1 MDVGKSGNLVNIIE
15 NLANKANVGK
25 IQKQRDD
32 GINQKTSSSQNNQK
46 YGGAIKRMAQCWC
59 DVIHQKFFC
68 IASIFFYIISQK
80 NIAVILKEIAKISQK
95 ISQSKTSVFCLFFPI

>member
-32 GINQKTSSSQNNQK
+32 GINQKSSNSQNNQK
-46 YGGAIKRMAQCWC
+46 YGGAIKRMAS
-59 DVIHQKFFC
+59 FGTFG
-68 IASIFFYIISQK
+68 SSNLFNPF
-80 NIAVILKEIAKISQK
+80 AVMNNNNFAWMSSLGGSYLQT
-95 ISQSKTSVFCLFFPI
+95 QSLLLRNPTCPVNV